1 MPFPLSPANNQTA
14 LVNGIVYQWNNT
26 LGVWKRN
33 GSINSA
39 SIGQLLLS
47 SAQQSTTNGSGTLIV
62 SGGAGITGNVY
73 TGGIFIT
80 GAANGITFADGS
92 TQTSSGAS
100 AATGAAA
107 FAQANTAIAQANAAF
122 NQANAANSLAGSAYG
137 QANAAF
143 NQANAANQ
151 YANSAFAKANTVAN
165 DLANFSSLFAGIEV
179 TQNTRIS
186 NAETRTQA
194 AFDAANSKFSSSGG
208 TITGDTVVTGNL
220 TITGATVY
228 ANTENL
234 TVKDN
239 IITLNSNVT
248 GAPSLSAG
256 IEVNR
261 GSSTNTKLLWSE
273 ANTSWE
279 FTNNGTTYEKIAGLT
294 YVQAAFDKANTAE
307 GSIGLAA
314 FDKAN
319 SANVLAQAAFDQA
332 NAALA
337 LANTANTTASS
348 GGSGGSSTSFTTY
361 IDRFTGNGS
370 QTEFTLSTIPDAEN
384 QTMVFLNGV
393 YQNKDTYSISGANV
407 VLTGTAT
414 ANDTIEVSTF
424 ARVLNV
430 DSSMYKTR
438 IYQGDGSTTTFT
450 ISSGH
455 TANTILLFN
464 NGVAQF
470 PVDDYTVGGTI
481 LTYVLPPGS
490 DETIQI
496 RELPLNTLVPST
508 QALMRRYTAN
518 GVQTQFTVT
527 SGQTAN
533 SLLVFENGI
542 CQVPVNDYTVSGTI
556 LTFTTAPIAN
566 VVVQIREL
574 SI

>member
-26 LGVWKRN
+26 LGAWKRN
-33 GSINSA
+33 GSVNSA

-73 TGGIFIT
+73 TGGIYIT
-80 GAANGITFADGS
+80 GSANGITFADGS
-92 TQTSSGAS
+92 VQTSAGAS

-107 FAQANTAIAQANAAF
+107 FTQANAAIAQANAAF

-143 NQANAANQ
+143 DQANAANQ
-151 YANSAFAKANTVAN
+151 YANSAFAKANTVAS

-179 TQNTRIS
+179 TQNTRIT
-186 NAETRTQA
+186 NAETQTQA
-194 AFDAANSKFSSSGG
+194 AFDKANSANVLAQAAFNAANTKFSSSGG

-273 ANTSWE
+273 ANTAWE

-307 GSIGLAA
+307 GSIGIAA

-319 SANVLAQAAFDQA
+319 SANVLAQAAF
-332 NAALA
+332 NK
-337 LANTANTTASS
+337 ANTS
-348 GGSGGSSTSFTTY
+348 
-361 IDRFTGNGS
+361 
-370 QTEFTLSTIPDAEN
+370 DA
-384 QTMVFLNGV
+384 
-393 YQNKDTYSISGANV
+393 
-407 VLTGTAT
+407 VLTSTV
-414 ANDTIEVSTF
+414 DTFT
-424 ARVLNV
+424 
-430 DSSMYKTR
+430 
-438 IYQGDGSTTTFT
+438 GDGSTVAYTLSTTPAT
-450 ISSGH
+450 INYT
-455 TANTILLFN
+455 TAVIG
-464 NGVAQF
+464 GVTQPRSAYS
-470 PVDDYTVGGTI
+470 VVGT
-481 LTYVLPPGS
+481 T
-490 DETIQI
+490 
-496 RELPLNTLVPST
+496 
-508 QALMRRYTAN
+508 
-518 GVQTQFTVT
+518 
-527 SGQTAN
+527 
-533 SLLVFENGI
+533 
-542 CQVPVNDYTVSGTI
+542 
-556 LTFTTAPIAN
+556 LTFTSAPAN
-566 VVVQIREL
+566 TQIIEVTTIGTSNTTL
-574 SI
+574 YTVNNIISPFLLMGA

>member
-73 TGGIFIT
+73 SGGIFIT
-80 GAANGITFADGS
+80 GSANGITFADGS
-92 TQTSSGAS
+92 VQTSAGAS

-107 FAQANTAIAQANAAF
+107 FTQANAAIAQANAAF

-151 YANSAFAKANTVAN
+151 YANSAFAKANTVAS
-165 DLANFSSLFAGIEV
+165 DLANFSSLFAGIEA
-179 TQNTRIS
+179 TQNTRIT
-186 NAETRTQA
+186 NAETQTQA
-194 AFDAANSKFSSSGG
+194 AFDKANSANVLAQAAFNAANTKFSSSGG

-273 ANTSWE
+273 ANTAWE

-294 YVQAAFDKANTAE
+294 YVQAAFNAANTA
-307 GSIGLAA
+307 GGADTFARQTANAA
-314 FDKAN
+314 FTQAN
-319 SANVLAQAAFDQA
+319 TATTLAQAAF
-332 NAALA
+332 NK
-337 LANTANTTASS
+337 ANTSDAVLT
-348 GGSGGSSTSFTTY
+348 STVDT
-361 IDRFTGNGS
+361 FTGDGS
-370 QTEFTLSTIPDAEN
+370 NTAYTLSTTPATIN
-384 QTMVFLNGV
+384 YT
-393 YQNKDTYSISGANV
+393 
-407 VLTGTAT
+407 TA
-414 ANDTIEVSTF
+414 V
-424 ARVLNV
+424 
-430 DSSMYKTR
+430 
-438 IYQGDGSTTTFT
+438 
-450 ISSGH
+450 
-455 TANTILLFN
+455 
-464 NGVAQF
+464 
-470 PVDDYTVGGTI
+470 VGG
-481 LTYVLPPGS
+481 V
-490 DETIQI
+490 
-496 RELPLNTLVPST
+496 T
-508 QALMRRYTAN
+508 QPRSAYS
-518 GVQTQFTVT
+518 V
-527 SGQTAN
+527 
-533 SLLVFENGI
+533 I
-542 CQVPVNDYTVSGTI
+542 GTT
-556 LTFTTAPIAN
+556 LTFTSAPAN
-566 VVVQIREL
+566 TQIIEVTTIGTSNTTL
-574 SI
+574 YTVNNIISPFLLMGA

>member
-73 TGGIFIT
+73 SGGIFIT
-80 GAANGITFADGS
+80 GSANGITFADGS
-92 TQTSSGAS
+92 VQTSAGAS

-107 FAQANTAIAQANAAF
+107 FTQANAAI
-122 NQANAANSLAGSAYG
+122 A

-151 YANSAFAKANTVAN
+151 YANSAYAQANAANQYANAAFAKANTVAT
-165 DLANFSSLFAGIEV
+165 DLSNFTSLFSGIEA
-179 TQNTRIS
+179 TQNTRIT

-273 ANTSWE
+273 ANTAWE

-307 GSIGLAA
+307 GSVGFAA

-319 SANVLAQAAFDQA
+319 SANVLAQAAF
-332 NAALA
+332 NA
-337 LANTANTTASS
+337 ANTAI
-348 GGSGGSSTSFTTY
+348 GGAVLTSTVDT
-361 IDRFTGNGS
+361 FTGNGS
-370 QTEFTLSTIPDAEN
+370 TVAYTLSTTPATINYTTAVVGGVTQPRSAYSVIGTTLTFTSAPANN
-384 QTMVFLNGV
+384 Q
-393 YQNKDTYSISGANV
+393 
-407 VLTGTAT
+407 
-414 ANDTIEVSTF
+414 TIEV
-424 ARVLNV
+424 
-430 DSSMYKTR
+430 
-438 IYQGDGSTTTFT
+438 TTIGT
-450 ISSGH
+450 S
-455 TANTILLFN
+455 NTTL
-464 NGVAQF
+464 
-470 PVDDYTVGGTI
+470 YTVNNI
-481 LTYVLPPGS
+481 ISPFL
-490 DETIQI
+490 
-496 RELPLNTLVPST
+496 
-508 QALMRRYTAN
+508 LMGA
-518 GVQTQFTVT
+518 
-527 SGQTAN
+527 
-533 SLLVFENGI
+533 
-542 CQVPVNDYTVSGTI
+542 
-556 LTFTTAPIAN
+556 
-566 VVVQIREL
+566 
-574 SI
+574 